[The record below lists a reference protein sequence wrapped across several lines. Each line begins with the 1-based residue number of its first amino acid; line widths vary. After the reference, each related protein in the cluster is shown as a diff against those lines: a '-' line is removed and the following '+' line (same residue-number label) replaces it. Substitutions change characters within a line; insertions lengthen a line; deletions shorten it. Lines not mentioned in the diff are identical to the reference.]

1 MKDKAPR
8 NKGSALAVKSQ
19 EEGSKETKGTKGSK
33 NLPNVAVCAHQR
45 TISWKDALNSRRS
58 PCLTVRSL

>member
-19 EEGSKETKGTKGSK
+19 EEGSKETKGTIFYPIQFNILS
-33 NLPNVAVCAHQR
+33 NSFIL
-45 TISWKDALNSRRS
+45 ISFHFYIFYISFHFY
-58 PCLTVRSL
+58 